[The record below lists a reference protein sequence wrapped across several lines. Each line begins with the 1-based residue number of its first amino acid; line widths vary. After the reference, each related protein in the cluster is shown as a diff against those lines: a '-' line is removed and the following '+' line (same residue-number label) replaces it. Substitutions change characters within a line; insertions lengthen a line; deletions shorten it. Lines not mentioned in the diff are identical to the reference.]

1 MKGVYFFMKRWTAIL
16 LACVFVMT
24 LMAGCGGGDNEP
36 VTTGEEIKIGA
47 IFPLTGDVSTFGQ
60 STLNSVMLATKEW
73 NERGGI
79 DGKMIKLVS
88 EDDKNDPTESA
99 NAALKL
105 INQDGVVAL
114 IGSVTS
120 KCTLSVA
127 PIAQQNGLPMITPT
141 STNEQVT
148 EQGDFIFRS
157 CFIDPFQ
164 GQVMAKFAWD
174 ELGAQKAAVLFDLSN
189 DYTKGLAEAF
199 QSAFTTLGGEI
210 VASETYAFGD
220 QDFNAQLTKIKGVE
234 PDVLFLPDYY
244 STVGLIM
251 KQARELGL
259 EATFLGGDGWDSPE
273 LVPIAGDAAE
283 GGYFSNHYS
292 PESEDPV
299 AVAFLQ
305 AYQAEYGAV
314 PDALGSLA
322 YDAAHLLFNAIDQ
335 ADSTEP
341 AAIRDALA
349 NTEGF
354 HGVSGEYR
362 FDENRNPIKSA
373 AIITIKDGKQ
383 SFVGMVAP

>member
-1 MKGVYFFMKRWTAIL
+1 
-16 LACVFVMT
+16 
-24 LMAGCGGGDNEP
+24 
-36 VTTGEEIKIGA
+36 
-47 IFPLTGDVSTFGQ
+47 
-60 STLNSVMLATKEW
+60 
-73 NERGGI
+73 
-79 DGKMIKLVS
+79 
-88 EDDKNDPTESA
+88 
-99 NAALKL
+99 
-105 INQDGVVAL
+105 
-114 IGSVTS
+114 
-120 KCTLSVA
+120 
-127 PIAQQNGLPMITPT
+127 
-141 STNEQVT
+141 
-148 EQGDFIFRS
+148 
-157 CFIDPFQ
+157 
-164 GQVMAKFAWD
+164 MAKFWD
-174 ELGAQKAAVLFDLSN
+174 DSVPKSILFDLSN

-314 PDALGSLA
+314 PDALPRRMMPPTCFSMPLTRPTALSGRHP
-322 YDAAHLLFNAIDQ
+322 DAGQH
-335 ADSTEP
+335 
-341 AAIRDALA
+341 
-349 NTEGF
+349 
-354 HGVSGEYR
+354 
-362 FDENRNPIKSA
+362 
-373 AIITIKDGKQ
+373 
-383 SFVGMVAP
+383 